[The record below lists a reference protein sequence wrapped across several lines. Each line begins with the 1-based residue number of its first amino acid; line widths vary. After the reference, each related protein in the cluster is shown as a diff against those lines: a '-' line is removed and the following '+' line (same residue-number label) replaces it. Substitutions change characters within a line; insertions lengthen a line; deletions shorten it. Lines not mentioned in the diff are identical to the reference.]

1 MNNNN
6 SVNLS
11 KPVSSQREPWT
22 DPVTGEIYPGG
33 NPNEVSSAPQSAPN
47 AQAYQPFPE
56 STVPTMQPTQTI
68 YPSAFGVAGQNQM
81 QPTQFAQPQQVQQPQ
96 TAPAGNL
103 KYCKFCGARIPMDAV
118 VCTHCG
124 RQVEML
130 QSQQNNQPIVINN
143 TTTQSNN
150 QNVVVGTGRPKN
162 KLTAVLLCLFLGEF
176 GVHRFYEGKILTGLL
191 WMFTV
196 GLFGIGWL
204 VDLIILLCKPSTYY
218 V

>member
-1 MNNNN
+1 MDNNNH

-33 NPNEVSSAPQSAPN
+33 NPNEVPPVQPT
-47 AQAYQPFPE
+47 QQYQPYPE

-68 YPSAFGVAGQNQM
+68 YPSAFGVAQQNQI
-81 QPTQFAQPQQVQQPQ
+81 QPTPQQTSQPQQ
-96 TAPAGNL
+96 APTGNL
-103 KYCKFCGARIPMDAV
+103 KFCKYCGARIPMDAV

-130 QSQQNNQPIVINN
+130 QQAQQPIVINN
-143 TTTQSNN
+143 TTTQNANPIVN
-150 QNVVVGTGRPKN
+150 QNVAVGSGRAKS
-162 KLTAVLLCLFLGEF
+162 KVTALVLCILLGEF
-176 GVHRFYEGKILTGLL
+176 GIHRFYEGKILTGLL
-191 WMFTV
+191 WMFTF
-196 GLFGIGWL
+196 GMFGIGWL
-204 VDLIILLCKPSTYY
+204 VDFIILLCKPSTYY